1 MSITMGLL
9 AEQPLVQNGR
19 FHTNTLISSSSE
31 PRGSTH
37 EIISCA
43 VLKKKL
49 KKCLG
54 PLLEDLV
61 IRTQSKYR
69 QMYRL
74 IEIILRRILMFASAE
89 PEFTLNH
96 EGFKE
101 FPWEYSHLPR
111 KFIMPIPCFNSC
123 FHFHLQM

>member
-1 MSITMGLL
+1 MGLL

-19 FHTNTLISSSSE
+19 LHTNTLISSSSE

-54 PLLEDLV
+54 PLLEHLV
-61 IRTQSKYR
+61 IPWLSEHR
-69 QMYRL
+69 
-74 IEIILRRILMFASAE
+74 AS
-89 PEFTLNH
+89 TD
-96 EGFKE
+96 
-101 FPWEYSHLPR
+101 
-111 KFIMPIPCFNSC
+111 KFID
-123 FHFHLQM
+123 

>member
-1 MSITMGLL
+1 MGLL
-9 AEQPLVQNGR
+9 AEQPLLQNGR
-19 FHTNTLISSSSE
+19 LHTNTLISSS
-31 PRGSTH
+31 STH

-43 VLKKKL
+43 VLKKKT
-49 KKCLG
+49 KKMPWTIIRTPG
-54 PLLEDLV
+54 YPLV

-69 QMYRL
+69 QIYRL
-74 IEIILRRILMFASAE
+74 IEIIVRIIPMFVSAE

-111 KFIMPIPCFNSC
+111 KFIMPIPCFNS
-123 FHFHLQM
+123 